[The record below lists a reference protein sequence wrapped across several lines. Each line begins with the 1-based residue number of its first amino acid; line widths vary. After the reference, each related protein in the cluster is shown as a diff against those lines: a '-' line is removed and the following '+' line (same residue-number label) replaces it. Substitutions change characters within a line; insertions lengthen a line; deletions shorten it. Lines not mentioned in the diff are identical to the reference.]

1 MVVFVQITSV
11 GGALIGTS
19 NVAATNGLIHFI
31 DKVKRNTTKTLSKF
45 FCTHYRFQPF
55 FFLFFL
61 KVLVPDRT
69 LSEGLL
75 ATLALRPEFSLFRSY
90 LIVRPL
96 KHAHT
101 MLKCSMFPYMC
112 FLWLF
117 V

>member
-31 DKVKRNTTKTLSKF
+31 DKVKRNTTKTTPSKF

-55 FFLFFL
+55 FFFL

-69 LSEGLL
+69 PSEGLL

-101 MLKCSMFPYMC
+101 MLKCSMFPYMLC

>member
-1 MVVFVQITSV
+1 MQITSV

-31 DKVKRNTTKTLSKF
+31 DKVKRKKKYYKNNTQQVFLYLLPISASF
-45 FCTHYRFQPF
+45 F
-55 FFLFFL
+55 

-101 MLKCSMFPYMC
+101 MLKCSMFPYMLC